1 MTYAIDL
8 LEGGRSA
15 ATEYWPGRFDAAKE
29 QAKNAVLTGCAER
42 VEIRDES
49 GKLLFHY
56 PRTMRA
62 SGS

>member
-8 LEGGRSA
+8 LERGRSA
-15 ATEYWPGRFDAAKE
+15 ATEYWAGGFDAAKE
-29 QAKNAVLTGCAER
+29 HAENAILTGCAER
-42 VEIRDES
+42 VEIRDER

-62 SGS
+62 SRS

>member
-8 LEGGRSA
+8 LIRGRSA
-15 ATEYWPGRFDAAKE
+15 ATEYWASRFDDAKVY
-29 QAKNAVLTGCAER
+29 AKNAVLTGCAER

-56 PRTMRA
+56 PRTMRT